1 MTRQKDNLPSTMSEP
16 WYESQRVSMKEAKTA
31 VSNSWFC
38 KELLA
43 EENTFESNQ
52 QLATRIR
59 ELNDGG
65 GFSNAIGRGNP
76 GAAGRRRSKPD
87 EATLMRI
94 AASNATHVT
103 FETLRFHNPDWKHVL
118 ECIISE
124 ELEREHAKFNGL
136 GSHRG
141 FYTFVFRTICN
152 TVLARALVEM
162 WALPKLKQRLVSYT
176 RVWIEQRFAPHGQ
189 GFHDTAT
196 HFERLASENRVISS

>member
-1 MTRQKDNLPSTMSEP
+1 MSEP
-16 WYESQRVSMKEAKTA
+16 WYESQSVSMGEAKTA

-38 KELLA
+38 KELRGQ
-43 EENTFESNQ
+43 ENTFESNQ
-52 QLATRIR
+52 QLATSIR
-59 ELNDGG
+59 ELNDSG

-76 GAAGRRRSKPD
+76 GAGRRRSKPD

-103 FETLRFHNPDWKHVL
+103 FETLRFQNPDWKHVL
-118 ECIISE
+118 ERIISE

-141 FYTFVFRTICN
+141 FYTFVFRPVCN
-152 TVLARALVEM
+152 TVLARAVAKM
-162 WALPKLKQRLVSYT
+162 WALPTLKRRLGSYT

-189 GFHDTAT
+189 GFQDTAT
-196 HFERLASENRVISS
+196 HFERLASETRLVNS